1 MDVFIITVDAG
12 EYCTA
17 HPTDVIPT
25 VDNCAQY
32 YKCSD
37 RITSLGNHREEC
49 SYPDLFSSESL
60 SCESFMDVDCSTRA
74 EPKAPCKLFF
84 CQTFSCFLEKK
95 TISKMLSKC
104 IFFKNFEI
112 CVPTLSKM
120 FKPLYPKYIF
130 LFVFV
135 VYRILEAILNV
146 ICLKR
151 Y

>member
-17 HPTDVIPT
+17 HPTDVLPT

-32 YKCSD
+32 YNCSD

-84 CQTFSCFLEKK
+84 CRTFSCFLEKK
-95 TISKMLSKC
+95 TISKMPSKC
-104 IFFKNFEI
+104 K
-112 CVPTLSKM
+112 
-120 FKPLYPKYIF
+120 
-130 LFVFV
+130 
-135 VYRILEAILNV
+135 
-146 ICLKR
+146 
-151 Y
+151 